1 MNEFLGNGVIFLKK
15 FCNLKVEIWL
25 EVGLNLGQQSNS
37 WFWVPSSSKI
47 AMHAE
52 EKCNFCNGWC
62 KLGDYLESELE
73 GVTIKE
79 MRQWLRK
86 SVSIQ
91 QSKQLPT

>member
-1 MNEFLGNGVIFLKK
+1 
-15 FCNLKVEIWL
+15 
-25 EVGLNLGQQSNS
+25 
-37 WFWVPSSSKI
+37 
-47 AMHAE
+47 MHAE
-52 EKCNFCNGWC
+52 EKCKFCNGWC